1 MMVASFSYFSLSAFT
16 LSGNMADLVKLKSRT
31 RSDYGYFLEYR
42 TRWNDN
48 DVYGHVN
55 NSVYNFLVDSI
66 VNDYLMSAV
75 EPDKPHSERQ
85 QRGLVVHT
93 QTNYFGSLA
102 YPCVAELGLRVNH
115 MSNSSA
121 RYEIG
126 IFVPESSTVK
136 AVGELT
142 HVYVDR
148 ETGRPAAGGMGEPL
162 KIALKALL
170 LPNPSAPS
178 SKL

>member
-1 MMVASFSYFSLSAFT
+1 ML
-16 LSGNMADLVKLKSRT
+16 LI
-31 RSDYGYFLEYR
+31 FLHLIFEPLER
-42 TRWNDN
+42 
-48 DVYGHVN
+48 
-55 NSVYNFLVDSI
+55 VDSI
-66 VNDYLMSAV
+66 VNAYLMSAV
-75 EPDKPHSERQ
+75 DPDKPHSERQ

-115 MSNSSA
+115 MGKSSA

-126 IFVPESSTVK
+126 IFIPESSTVK

-148 ETGRPAAGGMGEPL
+148 ETGRPAAGGMNEPL
-162 KIALKALL
+162 RLALKDLL
-170 LPNPSAPS
+170 LPTLDVPS

>member
-1 MMVASFSYFSLSAFT
+1 
-16 LSGNMADLVKLKSRT
+16 
-31 RSDYGYFLEYR
+31 
-42 TRWNDN
+42 NDN
-48 DVYGHVN
+48 DVYGHMN
-55 NSVYNFLVDSI
+55 NSVYNFLIDSI
-66 VNDYLMSAV
+66 VNAYLMSAV
-75 EPDKPHSERQ
+75 DPDKPHSERQ

-115 MSNSSA
+115 MGKSSA

-126 IFVPESSTVK
+126 IFLPESSTVK

-148 ETGRPAAGGMGEPL
+148 DTGRPAAGGMDETL
-162 KIALKALL
+162 RIALEGLI
-170 LPNPSAPS
+170 LPNASAPF